1 MSPPIESGVIL
12 RLLEPK
18 SLPKRQLKCH
28 PGLPLG
34 LGGLPAVPIPCP
46 VEHSVVSSE
55 PNDVDAVGTM
65 ASRGWHADEDAAQS
79 FPLEHFSQLFLSC
92 EVPEYMESEYSFCS
106 P

>member
-1 MSPPIESGVIL
+1 
-12 RLLEPK
+12 
-18 SLPKRQLKCH
+18 
-28 PGLPLG
+28 
-34 LGGLPAVPIPCP
+34 